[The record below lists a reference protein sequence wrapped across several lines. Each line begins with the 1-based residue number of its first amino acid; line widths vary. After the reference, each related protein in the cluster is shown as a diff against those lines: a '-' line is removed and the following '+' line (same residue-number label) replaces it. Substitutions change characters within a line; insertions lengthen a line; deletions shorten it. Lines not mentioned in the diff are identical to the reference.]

1 MSMRRRRDGA
11 HGVLAVPVG
20 VLLVATYCLTVWQ
33 ARWGYFFVL
42 IFALAL
48 PVLLA
53 PIKPA
58 VAVWIAFVL
67 SMFPILRDWD
77 ERLWPNEAQ
86 LAQRME
92 KRMESAQ
99 IRDLALSL
107 RSPGSPEVHP
117 FLAPWWLSPS
127 IAYWSGQPG
136 VAGSSHEGL
145 NGIEHSARFF
155 LSEDLQKAREILE
168 QRGVAWVFAYDSDR
182 VAQNSAAILNEPRP
196 LQPLCRVLDRTPS
209 QVPPF
214 LIFFAQNPTCKLYG
228 VGVGR

>member
-1 MSMRRRRDGA
+1 
-11 HGVLAVPVG
+11 
-20 VLLVATYCLTVWQ
+20 
-33 ARWGYFFVL
+33 
-42 IFALAL
+42 
-48 PVLLA
+48 
-53 PIKPA
+53 
-58 VAVWIAFVL
+58 
-67 SMFPILRDWD
+67 MFPILRDWD

-136 VAGSSHEGL
+136 IAGSSHEGL
-145 NGIEHSARFF
+145 NGIEDSARFF
-155 LSEDLQKAREILE
+155 VSEDLQKAREILE

-209 QVPPF
+209 QAPPF
-214 LIFFAQNPTCKLYG
+214 FIFFAQDPTCKLYG